1 MSMDIFKDDVL
12 AGKSILVTGG
22 GSGLG
27 LEISKSLAA
36 RGAQVHICGRRANVL
51 EVAVA
56 EIGHGA
62 KAHVCDIRDADAI
75 DAMVEAIWADGPLT
89 GLVNNAAA
97 NFIAPTKDLSPRG
110 FRAVTSTVMDGSFF
124 VTLAVGKRWIAEGRK
139 GSVVSNLVT
148 WVWSGSAF
156 VVPSAMA
163 KTALHSMTMSLA
175 VEWGK
180 YGIRLNATAPGPF
193 PTESAW
199 EKLNPIPDAQSSA
212 TGCDTVPPARP
223 SRSMAPTGS
232 PTAATSSSTWPG
244 ATSSGPRRASASAR
258 STRATRRSAR
268 PEAQRRG
275 SAAARGAAAGPG
287 RRQAKKGPHTRA
299 EEEETEPVSA
309 AHCRTGIPQKY
320 GLSPESVC

>member
-1 MSMDIFKDDVL
+1 MSMDIFRDDAL
-12 AGKSILVTGG
+12 TGKSILVTGG

-27 LEISKSLAA
+27 KEISKALAGK
-36 RGAQVHICGRRANVL
+36 GAQVHICGRRANVL
-51 EVAVA
+51 EEAVG

-62 KAHVCDIRDADAI
+62 KFHICDIRDADSI
-75 DAMVEAIWADGPLT
+75 EAMMDAIWADCPLT

-124 VTLAVGKRWIAEGRK
+124 VTLAAGKRWIAQGIR

-163 KTALHSMTMSLA
+163 KSALHAMTMSLA

-212 TGCDTVPPARP
+212 TACETVPLGRFGQMHELQNLITFLLSDGCDYL
-223 SRSMAPTGS
+223 TGQ
-232 PTAATSSSTWPG
+232 TIAIDGGQHLAQPG
-244 ATSSGPRRASASAR
+244 TFADLNRMSD
-258 STRATRRSAR
+258 
-268 PEAQRRG
+268 AQWQ
-275 SAAARGAAAGPG
+275 AAREVI
-287 RRQAKKGPHTRA
+287 QASTQRDKANRA
-299 EEEETEPVSA
+299 
-309 AHCRTGIPQKY
+309 
-320 GLSPESVC
+320 

>member
-1 MSMDIFKDDVL
+1 MSMDIFKSDVL

-27 LEISKSLAA
+27 REISKALAA
-36 RGAQVHICGRRANVL
+36 KGALVHICGRRANVL
-51 EVAVA
+51 KEAIS
-56 EIGHGA
+56 EIGRGA
-62 KAHVCDIRDADAI
+62 QFHVCDIRDADSI
-75 DAMVEAIWADGPLT
+75 EAMMEAIWAHGPLT

-124 VTLAVGKRWIAEGRK
+124 VTLAAGKRWIAGGHK
-139 GSVVSNLVT
+139 ASVVSNLVT

-163 KTALHSMTMSLA
+163 KTALHAMTMSLA

-199 EKLNPIPDAQSSA
+199 EKLNPIPDAQSTATGSA
-212 TGCDTVPPARP
+212 TVPLGRYGEIAELQNLIIFLQSDGCDYINGQTIAIDGGQHLAQPGSFADLNGLTDAQWQAAREAIQA
-223 SRSMAPTGS
+223 S
-232 PTAATSSSTWPG
+232 TA
-244 ATSSGPRRASASAR
+244 R
-258 STRATRRSAR
+258 
-268 PEAQRRG
+268 EKAQR
-275 SAAARGAAAGPG
+275 S
-287 RRQAKKGPHTRA
+287 
-299 EEEETEPVSA
+299 
-309 AHCRTGIPQKY
+309 
-320 GLSPESVC
+320 